1 MEKRE
6 GYAPGWSG
14 DALDMMGRRTAGDR
28 ASFALPFLSEVTR
41 LLDLGCG
48 PGTITIGLAQAAPAV
63 AVLGVDREASQVA
76 MARDTAQ
83 AAGVTNAQFEQG
95 SAYELLLE
103 DRSVDLVFAH
113 AVFEHLALPQRALAE
128 FGRVL
133 RADGVV
139 ALASSDWSRARLDPF
154 NDDVEQALRGHYLLR
169 HQTGGDPF
177 MGRALPDLVFDAGYV
192 DVQVQR
198 ADRVDMAYDQLA
210 RYVGTRAAAAVAD
223 AEGEYRDVLQRAA
236 DAASR
241 WALRDGTFT
250 QCWIE
255 ITARWPGG
263 ALN

>member
-6 GYAPGWSG
+6 GYAPGWTG

-48 PGTITIGLAQAAPAV
+48 PGTITIGLAQAASAV
-63 AVLGVDREASQVA
+63 AVLGVDREGSQVA
-76 MARDTAQ
+76 MARDAAQ

-95 SAYELLLE
+95 SAYELPLE

-139 ALASSDWSRARLDPF
+139 ALASSDWSRALLDPF
-154 NDDVEQALRGHYLLR
+154 NDDVKQALRGHYLLR
-169 HQTGGDPF
+169 HQAGGDPF
-177 MGRALPDLVFDAGYV
+177 MGRVLPGLVLDAGYV

-198 ADRVDMAYDQLA
+198 ADRMDMAYDQLA
-210 RYVGTRAAAAVAD
+210 RYVGTRAAAAIQD